1 MIGTGAQNTLDI
13 LTGCSKVRIA
23 AKLATDYEVIV
34 DGATYYDWFLPS
46 KNELAIL
53 YLNNEAVGGFADGY
67 YWSSSED
74 GNDGAWGQDF
84 GNGDQGGYVKAN
96 TFRVRAVRAF

>member
-1 MIGTGAQNTLDI
+1 VIGTGAQNTLDI

-53 YLNNEAVGGFADGY
+53 YQYKNTIGSFDYNL
-67 YWSSSED
+67 YWSST
-74 GNDGAWGQDF
+74 Q
-84 GNGDQGGYVKAN
+84 YVYYLA
-96 TFRVRAVRAF
+96 